1 MKKCFLSLVA
11 ALCFLSFSIAQSK
24 YTIIGTVPN
33 SIDNVYVYLTLS
45 DLSGNFTSKDSTLV
59 RKGQFSFN
67 GIVGIQKNVYEIWSV
82 EYPAITGTV
91 VIEPGTISY
100 NYQEDDDKGYTC
112 AKGTYLNDYL
122 TDSIIIPMA
131 QIARFGE
138 MMLTGK
144 VDIRNPESEKLM
156 NEIRNY
162 AQLLPKN
169 ILSLIRKNIDNPV
182 SGYLFLAYNSF
193 LRPPIINGNEMN
205 DILAL
210 LPEDVRQAYEDKKNP
225 TPQPSVGKQYIPFR
239 GKMSNNTYLTL
250 SDVIK
255 QNKLTLLDFWAT
267 WCGPCIKELPVIV
280 QLYNDYKDKGL
291 EIISVSID
299 NNEQVWQS
307 FIQKNNMSWLQVI
320 SKKGES
326 DDIGKLYGVSSI
338 PYMLLINSDGKVI
351 ATNIRGQELIDKI
364 KNTLVQ

>member
-1 MKKCFLSLVA
+1 MKKFFLSLVA
-11 ALCFLSFSIAQSK
+11 VSCFLSFSAAQSK
-24 YTIIGTVPN
+24 YTIIGTLPN
-33 SIDNVYVYLTLS
+33 SFDNVYVYLTSS

-59 RKGQFSFN
+59 REGQFSFN
-67 GIVGIQKNVYEIWSV
+67 GIVDIQKNVCEIWSV
-82 EYPAITGTV
+82 EYPSIKGTV

-100 NYQEDDDKGYTC
+100 NYQEDDDKGYAY
-112 AKGTYLNDYL
+112 AKGTYLNDYF
-122 TDSIIIPMA
+122 TDSIIMPMMQLA
-131 QIARFGE
+131 KFGE
-138 MMLTGK
+138 MMMTGK
-144 VDIRNPESEKLM
+144 VDIRNSESAKLM
-156 NEIRNY
+156 NEIRNQ

-169 ILSLIRKNIDNPV
+169 ILSIIRKNVDNPV
-182 SGYLFLAYNSF
+182 GGHVFLVYNSF
-193 LRPPIINGNEMN
+193 LRPPFISGNEMN
-205 DILAL
+205 DILASL
-210 LPEDVRQAYEDKKNP
+210 SEDVRQAYEDKMNP
-225 TPQPSVGKQYIPFR
+225 APQASVGKQYIPFR
-239 GKMSNNTYLTL
+239 GKMSDNTYLAL

-291 EIISVSID
+291 EIISISID

-326 DDIGKLYGVSSI
+326 DDIGKLYGVSAI
-338 PYMLLINSDGKVI
+338 PYMVLINSNGEVI

-364 KNTLVQ
+364 RNTLIQ